1 MSLLIKYNKNLVNFS
16 YSFGMIKKINSI
28 NKNIDIST
36 IYKNILISKIILELI
51 NFYKSNQIFEEKNNK
66 EDLNEIEKEN
76 NNIIEKYINDFGNIG
91 LKITQKDLKLKA
103 IDLIYAEII
112 NIILKSQDYDLIE
125 QLDLENI
132 NITKAIFNEISKAL
146 SLNGSFIK
154 EYRLKTFG
162 DLFDSKK
169 INFYYILFK
178 YILKNSIYIY
188 YIDFLNEER
197 KIIIKI
203 IHMEQNQLK
212 NLLNNDN
219 KKISNRFK
227 DKIIYIIKF
236 FTNSDYYIK
245 YFNLNNSN
253 ILNSN
258 LSDDKE
264 TNQSSFIPLE
274 NSSYLKEKEK
284 SLREEPMANQSRET
298 NRNIDEDGNYQNS
311 INNEEI
317 NESQS
322 PIICYLLQTEYKNH

>member
-219 KKISNRFK
+219 KKISNRF
-227 DKIIYIIKF
+227 
-236 FTNSDYYIK
+236 
-245 YFNLNNSN
+245 N
-253 ILNSN
+253 IL
-258 LSDDKE
+258 
-264 TNQSSFIPLE
+264 
-274 NSSYLKEKEK
+274 
-284 SLREEPMANQSRET
+284 
-298 NRNIDEDGNYQNS
+298 
-311 INNEEI
+311 
-317 NESQS
+317 
-322 PIICYLLQTEYKNH
+322 IIIIF